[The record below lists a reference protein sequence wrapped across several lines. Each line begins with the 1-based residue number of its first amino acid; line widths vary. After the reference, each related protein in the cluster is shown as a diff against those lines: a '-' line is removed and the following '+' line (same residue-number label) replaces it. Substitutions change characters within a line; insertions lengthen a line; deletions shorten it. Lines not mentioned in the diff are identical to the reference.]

1 MDSLVKKGTLGTIL
15 FTSGIIKEQDI
26 AAALEEQRSSGC
38 RFGEALVRLGIVM
51 QEDIDWA
58 LSNQLGIPYVRLSEQ
73 VIDRDAT
80 RLIPP
85 GLARKYNLIPI
96 IRSGDDLHIALA
108 DPLNRAAVE
117 EVERITGCRVTV
129 SIPIIRE
136 LREMLDLFYG
146 TAGEEA
152 TFGFSSSAFFPEILD
167 DINSD
172 ASGIKLLDCLVLF
185 FFQNGLSSL
194 SLQPAGG
201 VVHVSGRTRG
211 NFSQIGE
218 FPVASYPPLITYLRK
233 VSKINGSREPAT
245 EGRIV
250 FTYNGCDVPLH
261 VSMLKAIEGECIT
274 LRQCPG
280 SELPTDLVE
289 TGMSPAMAESLRSL
303 SMPGGGM
310 VIFFTCDR
318 PLRNRFIDIFL
329 DDGAAYSGNV
339 MLLGEG
345 IGRGKRPYPRIPL
358 VDAEHADMG
367 MLLSAILDHDPD
379 VLVVEDV
386 TDSGSFNAAW
396 EMAMRGKKV
405 VAGISRS
412 GLDSSLAYLL
422 NARFANSSV
431 SDGIGGVVAITEVKT
446 LCPHC
451 REANETNGIG
461 DGPAAAGCAECSFS
475 GFGRPRYLL
484 DIVPFDEG
492 FRRKFPVARESSTL
506 LRYLAKNG
514 YQGIG
519 KEVEEL
525 FASGEISRGEHDVL
539 LKGLGNT

>member
-1 MDSLVKKGTLGTIL
+1 MDSLVKKGALGTIL
-15 FTSGIIKEQDI
+15 FTCGIINEQDI

-85 GLARKYNLIPI
+85 ELARKYTLIPI
-96 IRSGDDLHIALA
+96 IRSGDELHIALA
-108 DPLNRAAVE
+108 EPLNRVAVE

-146 TAGEEA
+146 MAGEEA
-152 TFGFSSSAFFPEILD
+152 TFGFSSASFFHEILD
-167 DINSD
+167 DINAD
-172 ASGIKLLDCLVLF
+172 ASGVKLLDCLVLF

-201 VVHVSGRTRG
+201 VVHVSGRNRG

-261 VSMLKAIEGECIT
+261 ISMLKATEGECIT

-280 SELPTDLVE
+280 SDLPTGLVDA
-289 TGMSPAMAESLRSL
+289 GLSPAMADRLRSL
-303 SMPGGGM
+303 SLPGAGM
-310 VIFFTCDR
+310 VIFCTCDR

-329 DDGAAYSGNV
+329 DDGAAHSGNV

-345 IGRGKRPYPRIPL
+345 IGRGKQPYPLIPL
-358 VDAEHADMG
+358 AGAEHADRE
-367 MLLSAILDHDPD
+367 MLMSAILDHDPD
-379 VLVVEDV
+379 VMVVEDV

-396 EMAMRGKKV
+396 EVAMRGKKV

-422 NARFANSSV
+422 NARFANVSV
-431 SDGIGGVVAITEVKT
+431 ADGIRGVVAITEVKT

-451 REANETNGIG
+451 RETGERSGID
-461 DGPAAAGCAECSFS
+461 DGLSAAGCAGCSFS

-492 FRRKFPVARESSTL
+492 FRRRFTVARESSL
-506 LRYLAKNG
+506 LRRYLAKSG
-514 YQGIG
+514 YHGVGQEIG
-519 KEVEEL
+519 EL
-525 FASGEISRGEHDVL
+525 FARGEISREECEL
-539 LKGLGNT
+539 LQAGLGDA